1 MRRPGK
7 KYLVI
12 IPGEGRFPM
21 KQWLRDNPQH
31 IPEGTH
37 PDTSNS
43 IQLRSG
49 LQRNGWEDSETDTEI
64 RLKFPGE
71 LRPTHL
77 RGPSELR
84 RHSKNYFVVLS
95 ENKKYPMMEW
105 LRLNPEY
112 LPEGRHPD
120 THTSRQLRSD
130 LEQRD
135 WEVDETR
142 TEVNLIF
149 PDEDGE
155 SDVETPSPFPLNE
168 EDHVET
174 PSAFALEQHLR
185 DYIAKDIHKIS
196 FNGGNLKLFQDQD
209 GRKGV
214 EYPTDTGRIDI
225 LAVSADENREYFVI
239 ELKLSRGSDQAIGQL
254 TRYMSW
260 VREKL
265 ADDNKVNGIIVAQS
279 IDDRLRRSAS
289 MIPQLEL
296 FEYKLKF
303 ELTSV
308 PSAN

>member
-1 MRRPGK
+1 
-7 KYLVI
+7 
-12 IPGEGRFPM
+12 M

-37 PDTSNS
+37 PDASNS

-49 LQRNGWEDSETDTEI
+49 LQRNGWEVKETDSEVHLI
-64 RLKFPGE
+64 FPGE

-77 RGPSELR
+77 RRPSELR

-95 ENKKYPMMEW
+95 ENEKYPMMEW
-105 LRLNPEY
+105 LRVHLEY

-130 LEQRD
+130 LERSG
-135 WEVDETR
+135 WEVKETDS
-142 TEVNLIF
+142 EVHLIF
-149 PDEDGE
+149 PDEDGA
-155 SDVETPSPFPLNE
+155 SDEETPNSFPLNE

-225 LAVSADENREYFVI
+225 LAVSADDNEEFFVI

-254 TRYMSW
+254 MRYMSW
-260 VREKL
+260 VEDKI
-265 ADDNKVNGIIVAQS
+265 AAGKKVNGIIVAQS

-289 MIPQLEL
+289 MLCQVEL
-296 FEYKLKF
+296 FEY
-303 ELTSV
+303 ELQFNLRSV
-308 PSAN
+308 SSAN